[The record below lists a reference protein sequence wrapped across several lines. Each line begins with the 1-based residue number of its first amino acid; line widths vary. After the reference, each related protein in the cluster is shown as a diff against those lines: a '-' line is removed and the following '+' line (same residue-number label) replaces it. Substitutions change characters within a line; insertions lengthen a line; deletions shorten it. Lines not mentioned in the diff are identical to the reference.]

1 MLCKRSEQILLASG
15 ASNSYTAVG
24 ILGHAHG
31 HFVQTWKGK
40 RTVDEDQYVH
50 HIGILK
56 VAIERLEKVIKLVDK
71 IEDLETEKDS
81 RARSYSWNE
90 GSIESTSYD

>member
-1 MLCKRSEQILLASG
+1 M
-15 ASNSYTAVG
+15 
-24 ILGHAHG
+24 
-31 HFVQTWKGK
+31 
-40 RTVDEDQYVH
+40 
-50 HIGILK
+50 
-56 VAIERLEKVIKLVDK
+56 AIERLEKVIKLVDK